1 MSQAEGFGRQFSH
14 SGGAARLDST
24 GTPVPHRGHVRRD
37 RTYSVWD

>member
-14 SGGAARLDST
+14 SDTAARLDST
-24 GTPVPHRGHVRRD
+24 GTPVPQPGHVRRD